1 MFCIA
6 PTTEMLKIPC
16 LLIREGHMTKKHGLV
31 AAFDEQAIEHVVDAL
46 ATSASRCQQQT
57 FKLPF
62 GGMSSTA
69 VVRADDIL
77 VRKRTVKGR
86 F

>member
-1 MFCIA
+1 
-6 PTTEMLKIPC
+6 
-16 LLIREGHMTKKHGLV
+16 V
-31 AAFDEQAIEHVVDAL
+31 FDEQAIEHVVDAL